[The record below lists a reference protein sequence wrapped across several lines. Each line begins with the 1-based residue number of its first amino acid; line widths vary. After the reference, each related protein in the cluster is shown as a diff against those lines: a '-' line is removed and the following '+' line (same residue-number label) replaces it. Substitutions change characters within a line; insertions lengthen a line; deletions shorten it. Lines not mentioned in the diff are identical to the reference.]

1 MDIGNGFVHLFRKI
15 GVFIGY
21 TGSFETEPPGYHL
34 HLAKYHFGMLYEVMV
49 HFDAVL
55 GGVELYPLRFD
66 VDDPVPLLQ
75 DENVRYD
82 LCSGVALKGVV
93 RQTDSTKQVGS
104 LSNILSD
111 SGVFLIHRAFACDQC
126 HYAAR
131 SEFVEGFSKE
141 IVVDQE
147 VVLVV
152 PLVCYLEISKRNI
165 ADDTIEKAVR

>member
-1 MDIGNGFVHLFRKI
+1 
-15 GVFIGY
+15 
-21 TGSFETEPPGYHL
+21 
-34 HLAKYHFGMLYEVMV
+34 MV

-82 LCSGVALKGVV
+82 LCSSVALKGVV
-93 RQTDSTKQVGS
+93 RQTDSTKQIGS

-111 SGVFLIHRAFACDQC
+111 SGVFLIHRSLAGDER

-131 SEFVEGFSKE
+131 TELVQGFGE
-141 IVVDQE
+141 EVVVDE
-147 VVLVV
+147 KLVLVV
-152 PLVCYLEISKRNI
+152 TLVRNLEIPEGDIPHNGIKE
-165 ADDTIEKAVR
+165 AVGEVGFLKALCGR